1 MYALQPISGKS
12 MIKLL
17 IKTGKK
23 KGQSYSITDHA
34 VFIGRDS
41 SNTIKLPDKQVSRKH
56 ASITPH
62 GTEYFIEDLGSRNGT
77 LVNDHPV
84 QRQVLKRGDEIKI
97 GSTFLEL
104 TAFVEKEELSE
115 HLKDSV
121 PQGLPTSDLEPINGL
136 TVEIALPPQGL
147 DSVIASPHEAEF
159 SSLQKAYLRLSLMYR
174 LINDLVTVTDLRELM
189 NRTAERML
197 ELIKA
202 DRALIML
209 VDDQSGELLPQAT
222 RQRNGL
228 KQGDEITFSKTIA
241 RRVFET
247 GESIL
252 TSDAMKDGRF
262 RSSDSIVLNRIRST
276 LCVPIKTKDSI
287 LGIIHLDTLGKVMGF
302 TREDLELLAAM
313 GHQIGIAVD
322 NATLV
327 TDLRKANV
335 ELKEKQAQLIEA
347 EKLSLLGKI
356 AGGVA
361 HEINNPIMSV
371 LGFTGMASTKIK
383 EGFHGPDNKE
393 ECLHYLNV
401 VQEEAQR
408 CIQIVESIS
417 QFYRRRQT
425 VMAPVD
431 LNAVVEAA
439 LNVAS
444 LHMNQGHIKIVRE
457 LRPGLPQILA
467 SRALIQQVIVNLVMN
482 ARDAMEHQG
491 TLTISTDHENDP
503 WVTLRISDTGCGIQP
518 DDIQKVFL
526 PLFTTKT
533 GGRGTGLGLSIS
545 QDIIKSHKGT
555 LEVDSVLGK
564 GTTFTIRLPSVSE
577 SSSPPHRQPG
587 YPFMDLLDKV

>member
-1 MYALQPISGKS
+1 

-23 KGQSYSITDHA
+23 KGQSYSITDQA
-34 VFIGRDS
+34 VFIGRDP
-41 SNTIKLPDKQVSRKH
+41 SNTIQLPDKQVSRKH

-84 QRQVLKRGDEIKI
+84 QRQVLKPGDEIKV
-97 GSTFLEL
+97 GSTVLEL
-104 TAFVEKEELSE
+104 TPLGDKEEVCE

-121 PQGLPTSDLEPINGL
+121 PQGQPASALDPINGL

-147 DSVIASPHEAEF
+147 DSIIASPYEAEF

-189 NRTAERML
+189 DRTAERVL
-197 ELIKA
+197 EIIKA

-222 RQRNGL
+222 RQRKGL
-228 KQGDEITFSKTIA
+228 KHGDEISFSKTIT

-276 LCVPIKTKDSI
+276 LCVPIKTKDCI
-287 LGIIHLDTLGKVMGF
+287 LGIIHLDCLGKVMGF

-322 NATLV
+322 NARLV

-361 HEINNPIMSV
+361 HEINNPIMSI
-371 LGFTGMASTKIK
+371 LGFTGMASTRIK
-383 EGFHGPDNKE
+383 EGIHGPDNKQE
-393 ECLHYLNV
+393 SLHYLNV

-417 QFYRRRQT
+417 QFYRRKQT

-439 LNVAS
+439 LSVAS
-444 LHMNQGHIKIVRE
+444 FYMNQGHIEIVRD
-457 LRPGLPQILA
+457 LKPGLPQIPA
-467 SRALIQQVIVNLVMN
+467 SRGLIQQVIVNLIMN

-503 WVTLRISDTGCGIQP
+503 WVTLRISDTGCGIKP
-518 DDIQKVFL
+518 DDIQKIFL
-526 PLFTTKT
+526 PLFTTKAE
-533 GGRGTGLGLSIS
+533 GRGTGLGLSIS
-545 QDIIKSHKGT
+545 QDIIVGHKGT
-555 LEVDSVLGK
+555 IEVDSVLGK
-564 GTTFTIRLPSVSE
+564 GTIFTIRLPSVSE
-577 SSSPPHRQPG
+577 SSSPSHR
-587 YPFMDLLDKV
+587 

>member
-1 MYALQPISGKS
+1 MF
-12 MIKLL
+12 KLL
-17 IKTGKK
+17 IKTGEMQGK
-23 KGQSYSITDHA
+23 SYPIRNR
-34 VFIGRDS
+34 VVLIGRDS
-41 SNTIKLPDKQVSRKH
+41 SNTITLPDRHVSKKH
-56 ASITPH
+56 ASISPQ
-62 GTEYFIEDLGSRNGT
+62 GSEFVIEDLGSKNGT

-84 QRQVLKRGDEIKI
+84 QRQVLKPGDEIKV
-97 GSTFLEL
+97 GSTVLEL
-104 TAFVEKEELSE
+104 TPLGDKEEVCE

-121 PQGLPTSDLEPINGL
+121 PQGQPTSDLDPINGL

-159 SSLQKAYLRLSLMYR
+159 SSLQKAYLRLSLMYQ

-189 NRTAERML
+189 DRTAERVL
-197 ELIKA
+197 EIIKA

-222 RQRNGL
+222 RQRKGL
-228 KQGDEITFSKTIA
+228 KHADEISFSKTIT

-262 RSSDSIVLNRIRST
+262 RSSDSIIINRIRST
-276 LCVPIKTKDSI
+276 LCVPIKTKDRI
-287 LGIIHLDTLGKVMGF
+287 LGIIHVDTLGKVMGF
-302 TREDLELLAAM
+302 TQEDLELLAAM
-313 GHQIGIAVD
+313 GHQIGIAVE
-322 NATLV
+322 NAKLV

-356 AGGVA
+356 AGGLA

-371 LGFTGMASTKIK
+371 QGFTGMASRRIK
-383 EGFHGPDNKE
+383 EGIHGPDNKE

-417 QFYRRRQT
+417 QFYRRKQT

-439 LNVAS
+439 LNIAS
-444 LHMNQGHIKIVRE
+444 FYMNQGHIKIVRD
-457 LRPGLPQILA
+457 LKPGLPQILA
-467 SRALIQQVIVNLVMN
+467 SRGLIHQVIVNLIMN

-491 TLTISTDHENDP
+491 TLTILTDHENDP
-503 WVTLRISDTGCGIQP
+503 WVTLRISDTGCGIKP
-518 DDIQKVFL
+518 DDIQKIFL
-526 PLFTTKT
+526 PLFTTKAE
-533 GGRGTGLGLSIS
+533 GRGTGLGLSIS
-545 QDIIKSHKGT
+545 QDIIKSHNGAI
-555 LEVDSVLGK
+555 EVESVPGK
-564 GTTFTIRLPSVSE
+564 GTTFIIRLPSANQ
-577 SSSPPHRQPG
+577 SSSACAG
-587 YPFMDLLDKV
+587 

>member
-1 MYALQPISGKS
+1 

-23 KGQSYSITDHA
+23 RGQSYSITDQA

-41 SNTIKLPDKQVSRKH
+41 SNTIQLPDKQVSRKH

-84 QRQVLKRGDEIKI
+84 QRQVLKPADEIKV
-97 GSTFLEL
+97 GSTVLEL
-104 TAFVEKEELSE
+104 TPLLDKEEVSE
-115 HLKDSV
+115 HSKDSA
-121 PQGLPTSDLEPINGL
+121 PQRQPTSDLDPINGL

-147 DSVIASPHEAEF
+147 DSAIASPHEAEF

-189 NRTAERML
+189 DRTAERVL
-197 ELIKA
+197 EIIEA

-209 VDDQSGELLPQAT
+209 VDDQGGELLPQAT
-222 RQRNGL
+222 RQRKGL
-228 KQGDEITFSKTIA
+228 KYADSISFSKTIT

-247 GESIL
+247 GVSIL

-276 LCVPIKTKDSI
+276 LCVPIKTKDRI
-287 LGIIHLDTLGKVMGF
+287 LGIIHMDTLGKVMGF

-313 GHQIGIAVD
+313 GHQIGIAVE
-322 NATLV
+322 NAKLV

-371 LGFTGMASTKIK
+371 LGFTEMASRRLK
-383 EGFHGPDNKE
+383 EGIPGPDNKQ

-417 QFYRRRQT
+417 QFYRRKQT

-439 LNVAS
+439 LSVAS
-444 LHMNQGHIKIVRE
+444 FYMNQGHIEIVRD
-457 LRPGLPQILA
+457 LKPGLPQIPA
-467 SRALIQQVIVNLVMN
+467 SRGLIQQVIVNLIMN

-491 TLTISTDHENDP
+491 TLTISTEHENDS
-503 WVTLRISDTGCGIQP
+503 WVTLRISDTGCGIKP
-518 DDIQKVFL
+518 DDIQKIFL
-526 PLFTTKT
+526 PLFTTKAE
-533 GGRGTGLGLSIS
+533 GRGTGLGLSIS
-545 QDIIKSHKGT
+545 QDIIVSHKGT
-555 LEVDSVLGK
+555 IEVDSIPGK

-577 SSSPPHRQPG
+577 SSSPSHR
-587 YPFMDLLDKV
+587 